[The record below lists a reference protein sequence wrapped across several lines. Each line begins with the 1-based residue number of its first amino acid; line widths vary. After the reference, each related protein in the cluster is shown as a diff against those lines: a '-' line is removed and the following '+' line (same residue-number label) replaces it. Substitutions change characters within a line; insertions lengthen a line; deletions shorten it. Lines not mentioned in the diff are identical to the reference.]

1 MSTDAQKQWIE
12 RRKSEAKNR
21 HQGRLQVP
29 GTSPKI
35 HIHNQVLKKILN
47 CQLHGIKLNL
57 CNQERDASSRRINIV
72 ASGSLGKVHCYFVC
86 LLVCLFLRVFALP
99 YTDLLF

>member
-29 GTSPKI
+29 GTSPNFGKDPYP
-35 HIHNQVLKKILN
+35 Q
-47 CQLHGIKLNL
+47 
-57 CNQERDASSRRINIV
+57 
-72 ASGSLGKVHCYFVC
+72 SGPEK
-86 LLVCLFLRVFALP
+86 
-99 YTDLLF
+99 DI